1 MACNLVAGLAYL
13 SILKSLS
20 DGVKSSVLE
29 GVAPSSHLKR
39 LFLREGLMRRL
50 QGQVVYDEPFV
61 ALDEG
66 QAAAEVESASY
77 LSRAELYLDSWRYR
91 YVKRAFDIVLALL
104 MALVFLI
111 PAILIALAIR
121 LTSAYPVFYSE
132 KRIGR
137 NGVAFRI
144 WKFRSMRP
152 HGVPHRSSAGHM
164 EGIVLEWRMD
174 KNGSDPRI
182 TRIGRFLRRWSLDEV
197 PQLFNVLRGDMSLIG
212 PRPVVKAETHLYKH
226 LLPFYLAATPGL
238 SGLWQVSGRSN
249 LDYEARARLDAT
261 YVRTWS
267 LKADFKILV
276 RTVPTVL
283 RRIGAR

>member
-1 MACNLVAGLAYL
+1 
-13 SILKSLS
+13 
-20 DGVKSSVLE
+20 
-29 GVAPSSHLKR
+29 
-39 LFLREGLMRRL
+39 MRRL
-50 QGQVVYDEPFV
+50 QGQVVYGEPFV
-61 ALDEG
+61 ALDES
-66 QAAAEVESASY
+66 QAAAEIDSAPY
-77 LSRAELYLDSWRYR
+77 LSQAELSLDSWRYR
-91 YVKRAFDIVLALL
+91 YVKRAFDVVLALG
-104 MALVFLI
+104 MALIFLI

-121 LTSAYPVFYSE
+121 LTSSYPIFYSE

-144 WKFRSMRP
+144 WKFRSMHP
-152 HGVPHRSSAGHM
+152 HTVPHRSSSGHA

-174 KNGSDPRI
+174 KRGYDPRI

-212 PRPVVKAETHLYKH
+212 PRPVVKAETYLYKH

>member
-1 MACNLVAGLAYL
+1 
-13 SILKSLS
+13 
-20 DGVKSSVLE
+20 
-29 GVAPSSHLKR
+29 
-39 LFLREGLMRRL
+39 
-50 QGQVVYDEPFV
+50 
-61 ALDEG
+61 
-66 QAAAEVESASY
+66 
-77 LSRAELYLDSWRYR
+77 
-91 YVKRAFDIVLALL
+91 
-104 MALVFLI
+104 
-111 PAILIALAIR
+111 
-121 LTSAYPVFYSE
+121 
-132 KRIGR
+132 
-137 NGVAFRI
+137 
-144 WKFRSMRP
+144 
-152 HGVPHRSSAGHM
+152 
-164 EGIVLEWRMD
+164 MD
-174 KNGSDPRI
+174 KRGYDPRI

-261 YVRTWS
+261 YVQTWS

>member
-1 MACNLVAGLAYL
+1 
-13 SILKSLS
+13 
-20 DGVKSSVLE
+20 
-29 GVAPSSHLKR
+29 
-39 LFLREGLMRRL
+39 MRRL

-66 QAAAEVESASY
+66 QTAPEVSSASY
-77 LSRAELYLDSWRYR
+77 LSRAEIYLDSWRYR
-91 YVKRAFDIVLALL
+91 YVKRAIDIVLALL
-104 MALVFLI
+104 MALVFSI
-111 PAILIALAIR
+111 PATLIALAIW

-152 HGVPHRSSAGHM
+152 HGVPQRSSSGHM

-174 KNGSDPRI
+174 KNGYDPRI

-212 PRPVVKAETHLYKH
+212 PRPVVRAETRFYKQ
-226 LLPFYLAATPGL
+226 LLPHYLAAKPGL
-238 SGLWQVSGRSN
+238 SGLWQVSGRSD
-249 LDYEARARLDAT
+249 LDFEARARLDAD
-261 YVRTWS
+261 YVENWS
-267 LKADFKILV
+267 LKGDFDILL
-276 RTVPTVL
+276 RTVPAVL
-283 RRIGAR
+283 SRIGAR